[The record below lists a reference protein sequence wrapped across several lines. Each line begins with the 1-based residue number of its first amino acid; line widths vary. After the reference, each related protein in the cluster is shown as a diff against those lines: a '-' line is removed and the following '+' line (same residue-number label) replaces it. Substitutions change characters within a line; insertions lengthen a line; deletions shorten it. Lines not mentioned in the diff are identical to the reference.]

1 MTATVSEICAVVVVY
16 GRHVNFEA
24 ETQAQKR
31 ICGIN
36 TQYLSA
42 YVLCLMGGPAALPPS
57 YSSIMEFRL
66 HRLTRCDFLV
76 RVLVALVVAVLVL
89 IGLQVW

>member
-1 MTATVSEICAVVVVY
+1 
-16 GRHVNFEA
+16 
-24 ETQAQKR
+24 
-31 ICGIN
+31 
-36 TQYLSA
+36 
-42 YVLCLMGGPAALPPS
+42 MGGPAALPPS

-66 HRLTRCDFLV
+66 AQAHACDFLV